1 MTLITRLRKLEGI
14 GMDAV
19 RAELVQL
26 IHQSLKDS
34 EQDLEV
40 ITVSGCDTISANT
53 SHRIAITDTY
63 RRPAHWGPKDGTD
76 IKIA

>member
-14 GMDAV
+14 GVDSV

-40 ITVSGCDTISANT
+40 PEAF
-53 SHRIAITDTY
+53 HRN
-63 RRPAHWGPKDGTD
+63 R
-76 IKIA
+76 